1 MSWTELLAKTQV
13 ITLPWLGGR
22 ALHDRAR
29 SYRIAGATPP
39 EHGWHRFEVGGSRRA
54 SWLGE
59 GELYVDYAEGRE
71 IVRGYLVEQRI
82 LPDGVDVKPDVRT
95 VFSRG
100 EPLWLVEPGLD
111 RFARVRA
118 ARSADGKLVYVGPEL
133 PLGPEPE
140 VLAAYQDRASTID
153 SIAGV
158 PPALHLAFLWHTLRR
173 ELADARR
180 RELERLAREEAER
193 AAREAEYRNTTGSAA
208 ARRRL
213 AQIDFEAAARAAL
226 AVGGAELLDVR
237 QGRAPHHRVVQ
248 FRFRNR
254 RFECVVHWQTLRIV
268 DAGICLVDHATEER
282 GDELFTLESLVAVI
296 DEAIRTHQ
304 LVVFRHVG

>member
-1 MSWTELLAKTQV
+1 MTWSQLLASTQE
-13 ITLPWLGGR
+13 ITLPWTGGR

-54 SWLGE
+54 TWIGA
-59 GELYVDYAEGRE
+59 GELDLDYAEGRE
-71 IVRGYLVEQRI
+71 VVRGYLVEQR
-82 LPDGVDVKPDVRT
+82 LVPDGVHVKREIGAI
-95 VFSRG
+95 FARS
-100 EPLWLVEPGLD
+100 EPLWLVEPGLE

-118 ARSADGKLVYVGPEL
+118 ARAANGALVYLGPEL

-140 VLAAYQDRASTID
+140 VLAAYQDRAPSID
-153 SIAGV
+153 RVAGV
-158 PPALHLAFLWHTLRR
+158 TPALHLAFLWHVRRR
-173 ELADARR
+173 ERAEARR
-180 RELERLAREEAER
+180 REVERLAREEAER
-193 AAREAEYRNTTGSAA
+193 AARADVYRRATGSAV
-208 ARRRL
+208 ARREL
-213 AQIDFEAAARAAL
+213 AAVDFEAAARAAL

-237 QGRAPHHRVVQ
+237 GAPAQGERVVQ

-254 RFECVVHWQTLRIV
+254 RFECVVHRHTLRVV
-268 DAGICLVDHATEER
+268 DAGICLIDHATEER
-282 GDELFTLESLVAVI
+282 GDALFTLESLVAVI